1 MSRVTEDRRK
11 AVLSYLG
18 LLKQPDPEAE
28 LQAEAPPRP
37 GPAASPAAAQKVAT
51 VTDLIVYPLKSGGG
65 ASVRSAE
72 LTPKGLRYDRCW
84 AVVDADGFVQD
95 QR

>member
-1 MSRVTEDRRK
+1 M
-11 AVLSYLG
+11 LSYLG
-18 LLKQPDPEAE
+18 LQNEPDPEAE
-28 LQAEAPPRP
+28 APPRSA
-37 GPAASPAAAQKVAT
+37 PAASPAAAQKVAT

>member
-1 MSRVTEDRRK
+1 M
-11 AVLSYLG
+11 LSYLG
-18 LLKQPDPEAE
+18 LQNEPDPEAE
-28 LQAEAPPRP
+28 AQAEAKAEAPPRSA
-37 GPAASPAAAQKVAT
+37 PAASPAAAQKVAT